1 MRGSAEVQLRKQSAA
16 ASCILPLF
24 VHSETPTFRLIQST
38 LSKMSLFMDPYAENM
53 QRDSTEAQ
61 RLDEQFALLTE
72 NIGYLLHPS
81 VRDKMHPHARVAD
94 IATGT
99 AAFLRYLAHD
109 WPDAILH
116 GFDISTSLYPPVRT
130 LPNNVT
136 LHVLDARKDVP
147 VNLYGQYDI
156 VHIRLIA
163 AGLTAS
169 EWGRTVRNLAKLLKP
184 GGAMQW
190 EECDFTNVRH
200 FPGSATSTT
209 DAASAM
215 GFTFMTAMRPRFKH
229 GWNRLA
235 TEMRNAGLVEVHT
248 EAVSADRV
256 YDTRTRLTAN
266 GMRAMFAWARL
277 HSARGSPG
285 ALHMWQIDEL
295 EQRAYADIQSG
306 CYVTFDI
313 HVAWGFRPE

>member
-1 MRGSAEVQLRKQSAA
+1 MS
-16 ASCILPLF
+16 I
-24 VHSETPTFRLIQST
+24 FRDT
-38 LSKMSLFMDPYAENM
+38 YAENM

-61 RLDEQFALLTE
+61 RLDEQFDLLTE

-99 AAFLRYLAHD
+99 AAFLRDLAHD

-116 GFDISTSLYPPVRT
+116 GYDISTSLYPPART
-130 LPNNVT
+130 LPRNVT
-136 LHVLDARKDVP
+136 LHLLDARKDVP

-156 VHIRLIA
+156 VHVRLIA
-163 AGLTAS
+163 AGLTAP
-169 EWGRTVRNLAKLLKP
+169 EWGRAVRNLSRLLKP
-184 GGAMQW
+184 GGAIQW

-200 FPGSATSTT
+200 LPGQPDSTT

-215 GFTFMTAMRPRFKH
+215 GLMYMTAMKPRFDY

-235 TEMRNAGLVEVHT
+235 TEMRAAGLVDVHT
-248 EAVSADRV
+248 EAVSAGRV
-256 YDTRTRLTAN
+256 YDTRARLTAN

-277 HSARGSPG
+277 HSARRTHG
-285 ALHMWQIDEL
+285 ALPMQHIEDL
-295 EQRAYADIQSG
+295 EHKAYADIHSG
-306 CYVTFDI
+306 CYVTYDI

>member
-1 MRGSAEVQLRKQSAA
+1 M
-16 ASCILPLF
+16 PLF
-24 VHSETPTFRLIQST
+24 GDT
-38 LSKMSLFMDPYAENM
+38 YAENM

-61 RLDEQFALLTE
+61 RLDEQFDLLTE

-99 AAFLRYLAHD
+99 AAFLRDLAQD

-116 GFDISTSLYPPVRT
+116 GYDISTSLYPPART
-130 LPNNVT
+130 LPKN
-136 LHVLDARKDVP
+136 DVP
-147 VNLYGQYDI
+147 VSLYGQYDI
-156 VHIRLIA
+156 VHVRLIA

-169 EWGRTVRNLAKLLKP
+169 EWGRVVRNLAKLLKP

-190 EECDFTNVRH
+190 EECNFTDVRH
-200 FPGSATSTT
+200 LPGRPDSTT
-209 DAASAM
+209 DAASTIGLM
-215 GFTFMTAMRPRFKH
+215 FLTAMKPSFEY

-235 TEMRNAGLVEVHT
+235 TDMRAAGFVDVHT
-248 EAVSADRV
+248 EAVSAGRV
-256 YDTRTRLTAN
+256 YDTRPRLTVN

-277 HSARGSPG
+277 HSARGSQG
-285 ALHMWQIDEL
+285 ALTIRQIEDL
-295 EQRAYADIQSG
+295 EQKAYADVQSG

-313 HVAWGFRPE
+313 HVAWGFRPKEEE

>member
-1 MRGSAEVQLRKQSAA
+1 M
-16 ASCILPLF
+16 PLF
-24 VHSETPTFRLIQST
+24 RDT
-38 LSKMSLFMDPYAENM
+38 YAENM

-61 RLDEQFALLTE
+61 RLDEQFDLLTE

-81 VRDKMHPHARVAD
+81 VRAKMHPHARVAD

-99 AAFLRYLAHD
+99 AAFLRDLAHD

-116 GFDISTSLYPPVRT
+116 GYDISTSLYPPSRT
-130 LPNNVT
+130 LPKNVN
-136 LHVLDARKDVP
+136 LYLLDARRDVP
-147 VNLYGQYDI
+147 VSLYGQYDI
-156 VHIRLIA
+156 VHVRLIA

-169 EWGRTVRNLAKLLKP
+169 EWGRTIRNLSRLLKP

-200 FPGSATSTT
+200 LPGRPESTT
-209 DAASAM
+209 DAASTM
-215 GFTFMTAMRPRFKH
+215 GVMYMTAMKPRFDY

-235 TEMRNAGLVEVHT
+235 IEMRNAGLLDVHT
-248 EAVSADRV
+248 EAVSAGRV
-256 YDTRTRLTAN
+256 YDTRARLTAN

-277 HSARGSPG
+277 HSARGTQG
-285 ALHMWQIDEL
+285 ALTMHQIDDL
-295 EQRAYADIQSG
+295 EQKAYADIQSG
-306 CYVTFDI
+306 CYVTYDI